1 MPMPNPEPIDLKE
14 RKSYQQMNTEE
25 KSIASD
31 TLITFLKDPNIRLM
45 DRWFIMK
52 RFLRGIKRGEELNI
66 QVSSSESTDDGFKTI
81 RMS

>member
-1 MPMPNPEPIDLKE
+1 MPMHTPEPIDVKE
-14 RKSYQQMNTEE
+14 RKSYRQMNKEE
-25 KSIASD
+25 KSIVSD

-66 QVSSSESTDDGFKTI
+66 QVSSSESTDDCLKTI